1 MATAYENRVPAWF
14 WIVSGLA
21 LLWEAMGC
29 YAYVTQVS
37 MTADQLTAMPEGQR
51 ELWASMPAWVTAAY
65 AIAVW
70 GGLLGAIAL
79 LLRRGWALPLFAI
92 SLLAVLVQFGW
103 SFLIA
108 GAAEKVGSSAYALP
122 AAIIVIGALLVWFA
136 STASRRGW
144 LR

>member
-1 MATAYENRVPAWF
+1 MATTYENRVPAWF

-29 YAYVTQVS
+29 YAYMTQVT
-37 MTADQLTAMPEGQR
+37 MGAEQLAALPEGQR
-51 ELWASMPAWVTAAY
+51 QLWESTPAWVTGAY

-79 LLRRGWALPLFAI
+79 LMRRTLARPLFVI
-92 SLLAVLVQFGW
+92 SLIAVLVQFGW
-103 SFLIA
+103 SFLIG
-108 GAAEKVGSSAYALP
+108 GAAERLGSSAYPLP
-122 AAIIVIGALLVWFA
+122 IAIIVIAVLLVWFSGVA
-136 STASRRGW
+136 AKRGW

>member
-37 MTADQLTAMPEGQR
+37 MTADQLAAMPEGQR